1 MSADEYQRFGLTS
14 CPLPFN
20 LSFCLAV
27 RRNLGMPGCESRLR
41 TTGSIVVDEWLGKI
55 LTGPRPASLPAVFS
69 L

>member
-1 MSADEYQRFGLTS
+1 MLADECQRFRLTS

-41 TTGSIVVDEWLGKI
+41 TTGSIVVDEWLDKL
-55 LTGPRPASLPAVFS
+55 LTDPRPTSLSAVFS